1 MKLFLALPLNAPAKH
16 LVIEMQKRG
25 LVAIVCRSRNLA
37 EHKKLILA
45 CDVLGHWTHNV
56 DDLVRRQIDFARANN
71 VEVVT
76 IEYLLR
82 TLKP

>member
-1 MKLFLALPLNAPAKH
+1 MKIFLAIPLNAPAAA
-16 LVIEMQKRG
+16 LTQEMQKRG

-37 EHKKLILA
+37 EHKKLILTS
-45 CDVLGHWTHNV
+45 DLLGHWAHNV
-56 DDLVRRQIDFARANN
+56 DELVRRQIDFARANS